1 MTLQNETMDNIRRK
15 REASTEVADFA
26 ELPRRIREQGL
37 LERQLGYYTLKMVST
52 SAMLALSIAVLLVV
66 DNTWLQLANAAFL
79 AFVFGQIGYIGHDAG
94 HLAICRSARGNRLIG
109 YAAGA
114 LMNVS
119 SSWWIDTHNQHHRTP
134 NNLDEDPHTL
144 IPVLVFSKERAERLR
159 GIVRRTAGYQAFYFI
174 PILPMESMSMRWAST
189 LFLAGRH
196 RPGSWP
202 IEAALMALHTALYC
216 GLLIYALGPWPA
228 LAFALVHQ
236 ALFGIYYGMVFA
248 PNHKGMLILDD
259 DNPLDFVRTQVLT
272 ARNVRPN
279 PVVDFLYGGLNYQIE
294 HHLFTMM
301 PRNRL
306 GQARPIVREFC
317 RERGIT
323 YHETSP
329 LRSYREILTYMHE
342 VSSVLRNRPSR
353 PASNQA

>member
-1 MTLQNETMDNIRRK
+1 MDNIRRK
-15 REASTEVADFA
+15 RKPNTEVADFA
-26 ELPRRIREQGL
+26 ALPKRIREQGL
-37 LERQLGYYTLKMVST
+37 LERQLGYYTLKMAST
-52 SAMLALSIAVLLVV
+52 SAMLAISIAVLLTV
-66 DNTWLQLANAAFL
+66 DNTWLQLVNAAFL
-79 AFVFGQIGYIGHDAG
+79 ALVFGQIGYIGHDAG
-94 HLAICRSARGNRLIG
+94 HLAICQSARGNRLVG
-109 YAAGA
+109 YAASA
-114 LMNVS
+114 LINVS

-144 IPVLVFSKERAERLR
+144 IPILVFSKERAKRLK
-159 GIVRRTAGYQAFYFI
+159 GVVRRTAGYQAFYFI

-189 LFLAGRH
+189 LFLARKN

-202 IEAALMALHTALYC
+202 IEAGLMALHTALYC
-216 GLLIYALGPWPA
+216 SLLIYALDPWQA

-248 PNHKGMLILDD
+248 PNHKGMLILDP
-259 DNPLDFVRTQVLT
+259 DNPLDFIRTQVLT
-272 ARNVRPN
+272 SRNIRPS

-301 PRNRL
+301 PRNQLSR
-306 GQARPIVREFC
+306 ARPIVREFC

-329 LRSYREILTYMHE
+329 LRSYHEILTYMHE
-342 VSSVLRNRPSR
+342 VSSVLRNQTAR
-353 PASNQA
+353 AAHNQA